1 MEDFINTFDVAII
14 PEELYKIISE
24 NKIEFYNRTYKCN
37 NVCKA
42 AEISIITN
50 DMRRRIFI
58 LYDYGFCMKFE
69 EISIHEFSTRQ
80 GRDAEIIRLYKEHG
94 LSQLFLANV
103 FKISQP
109 SISLIVNS
117 K

>member
-1 MEDFINTFDVAII
+1 MDKHNSYMEDFINTFDVAII

-24 NKIEFYNRTYKCN
+24 NKIEFYNRSYKGN

-80 GRDAEIIRLYKEHG
+80 GRDAEIIRLYNAH
-94 LSQLFLANV
+94 V
-103 FKISQP
+103 R
-109 SISLIVNS
+109 
-117 K
+117 